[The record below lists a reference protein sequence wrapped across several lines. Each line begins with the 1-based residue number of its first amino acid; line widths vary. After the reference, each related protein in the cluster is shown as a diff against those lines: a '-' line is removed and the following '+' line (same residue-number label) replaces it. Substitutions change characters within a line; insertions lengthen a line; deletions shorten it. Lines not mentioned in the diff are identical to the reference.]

1 MKPILLVDGHSVLYR
16 SHYAFANRPLRNSR
30 GMNTSA
36 VFGFTNTLRK
46 LLKKWQPEYCAVV
59 FDAPG
64 KTFRHEKFDQ
74 YKIQRPPMP
83 EELGAQIPLV
93 KQVVAA
99 MGITSFEVGGVEA
112 DDVLGTMARHL
123 STDGHEVIL
132 VTSDKDMLQLVD
144 KLVTTYDPWQDRRLR
159 PPDVRSK
166 FGVEPTRIA
175 DYLALTG
182 DASDNVPGVPGIGP
196 KRAVAVLA
204 KHGTLEAA
212 IGEEPRLQSHR
223 EVALLSLDLVRIR
236 TDVDVRFELEDARVR
251 EESPEELRRLYEELE
266 FGSLLRELPREN
278 EANFETELLKG
289 ELDLGDAR
297 MVGFSWDP
305 EAGLCFSTDESRIV
319 LVPEEDEVSHRRLLE
334 AEGVLKVCFDL
345 KDALRLAW
353 EQGLDIEPP
362 FMDIGVAA
370 WLVDPN
376 RHSYRAEELLVW
388 GGKVVDGGGPPA
400 SSAQAL
406 SLAKRVRPELAALGL
421 DDILNEIEM
430 PLVPILARMEQRGLK
445 IDRGYL
451 SELETELE
459 KKQQACQQRIW
470 DAAGTEFNISS
481 PRQLAGVLFD
491 RLGLPKGKKTKT
503 GYSTSVSVLKG
514 LAERHPVVRNV
525 LEFRELA
532 KLCNTY
538 IKPLLQA
545 AHPDTAR
552 VHASF
557 NQTGAATGRLSSSN
571 PNLQNIPIRT
581 EIGRRM
587 RAGFVAEEGNVLIS
601 ADYSQIELRVLAH
614 VSGDEALKA
623 AFVQGEDIH
632 VQTAA
637 TVFGCAPESVTPEQ
651 RRMAKVVNYG
661 LIYGMGDFGLSSR
674 MEMPLDQARGFLDD
688 YMARFRGVADW
699 RDEVV
704 RQAEAEGYVRTV
716 SGRVRPIPGIAAKNR
731 NVVEAAKRAATNA
744 PIQGSAADI
753 VKKAMISLDNR
764 LLEAGILPGMLVQV
778 HDELLFEVPG
788 GLSET
793 ACGIVKE
800 EMEQAWQLDVPL
812 VVDIGTG
819 RDWGEAH

>member
-112 DDVLGTMARHL
+112 DDVLGTMARRL
-123 STDGHEVIL
+123 SGDGHEVIL

-159 PPDVRSK
+159 PPDVRRK

-182 DASDNVPGVPGIGP
+182 DTSDNVPGVPGIGP

-204 KHGTLEAA
+204 KHGTLEDA
-212 IGEEPRLQSHR
+212 IGEEPRIQPHR

-278 EANFETELLKG
+278 EANSETELLKG

-297 MVGFSWDP
+297 MVGFSLDP

-319 LVPEEDEVSHRRLLE
+319 LVPEGDEVSHRRLLE
-334 AEGVLKVCFDL
+334 AGGVLKACFDL

-376 RHSYRAEELLVW
+376 RRSYSAEDLLVW
-388 GGKVVDGGGPPA
+388 GGKVVRGGTSARP
-400 SSAQAL
+400 AQAL
-406 SLAKRVRPELAALGL
+406 SLAKMVGPELTAVGL
-421 DDILNEIEM
+421 DDVLNEIEM
-430 PLVPILARMEQRGLK
+430 PLVPVLARMEARGLR

-451 SELETELE
+451 SELRTELE
-459 KKQQACQQRIW
+459 RKQQDCQQRIW
-470 DAAGTEFNISS
+470 DAAGTEFNIGS
-481 PRQLAGVLFD
+481 PKQLAQVLFEKF
-491 RLGLPKGKKTKT
+491 GLPRGRRTKT

-514 LAERHPVVRNV
+514 LADRHPVVREV

-538 IKPLLQA
+538 IGPLLRA
-545 AHPDTAR
+545 ADPDTSR
-552 VHASF
+552 VHARF

-571 PNLQNIPIRT
+571 PNLQNVPIRT
-581 EIGRRM
+581 EVGRRI
-587 RAGFVAEEGNVLIS
+587 RTGFVAGEGNVLVS

-614 VSGDEALKA
+614 VSGDKALKA
-623 AFVQGEDIH
+623 AFAQGEDIH

-731 NVVEAAKRAATNA
+731 NVAEAAKRAATNA

-753 VKKAMISLDNR
+753 IKRAMIRLDRR

-788 GLSET
+788 SQSAS
-793 ACGIVKE
+793 ACAIVKE